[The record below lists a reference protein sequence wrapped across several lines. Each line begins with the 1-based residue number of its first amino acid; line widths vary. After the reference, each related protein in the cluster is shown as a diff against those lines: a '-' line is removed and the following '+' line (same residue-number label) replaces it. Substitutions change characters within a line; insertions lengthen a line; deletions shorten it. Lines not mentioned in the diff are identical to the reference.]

1 MIFSGQQV
9 NKTFGFSHWTSSEVF
24 LFWSRC
30 SDDPSWN
37 PCPPPAGYNSWMKCH
52 LCGLEVETVNDGS
65 RISSVMSWSEGK
77 GFVRPRQGQRGDE
90 RQRWPFYTPHCL
102 RPRKKQGRSPEILH
116 PQLRAADE
124 ETASFLLPLWNTVRL
139 KYAQRILK
147 YTNTFNRTIQFQF
160 KLFLKSAVGCVKGS
174 LVSLNIFNEVI
185 ADLG

>member
-9 NKTFGFSHWTSSEVF
+9 NKTFGFSHRTSSEVF

-30 SDDPSWN
+30 SDDPSEITVHHQQGTTPEWN
-37 PCPPPAGYNSWMKCH
+37 VISVDWRWKLLTTGAGYPAWWA
-52 LCGLEVETVNDGS
+52 D
-65 RISSVMSWSEGK
+65 
-77 GFVRPRQGQRGDE
+77 QRGKALSGLVRVSGETRDSADLFTRRIVWDRGKNKE
-90 RQRWPFYTPHCL
+90 VPWDPPSTAPSCWWRNNLLLTSTVKH
-102 RPRKKQGRSPEILH
+102 SP
-116 PQLRAADE
+116 
-124 ETASFLLPLWNTVRL
+124 L

-174 LVSLNIFNEVI
+174 LVSLHIFNEVI